1 MTRLKLMWLG
11 CFLLIAF
18 IAVSF
23 QGDARDGSV
32 TLQRSPMIDAPGF
45 IPVQCDPNTDP
56 ECNLPP
62 PGNEGEAPTTGPG
75 ATEPRGV
82 ALDLGDRDRDGVL
95 DPADT
100 CPDTFGWKPDGC
112 PLGEDNPTVGFGAAS
127 GTASALAQIVS
138 STVELS
144 EGAQERCLVINE
156 VLWAGTNFSK
166 KHQYIELYNR
176 CQQVV
181 SLDGLQLLIID
192 KQEGSTRILDTIG
205 LQGEIERQGYY
216 LVVNNNLT
224 VTDIRPDL
232 LAGFRLFSKNTA
244 IVLSDRSGAEFSSAN
259 LTSGKGWFAGATT
272 RAGTF
277 SMERDEANLDAPDI
291 STSWHSNDAITRVGV
306 DALGEPINGTPRHPN
321 SPAPKK

>member
-18 IAVSF
+18 IVLVPL
-23 QGDARDGSV
+23 QGDAGDGLV
-32 TLQRSPMIDAPGF
+32 TLQRSPVLDAPEF

-62 PGNEGEAPTTGPG
+62 PGNEGQPPTTEPEG
-75 ATEPRGV
+75 AEPEGV
-82 ALDLGDRDRDGVL
+82 VNDLGDRDGDGIL
-95 DPADT
+95 DPDDT
-100 CPDTFGWKPDGC
+100 CPDTFGQKPDGC
-112 PLGEDNPTVGFGAAS
+112 PIGEDNPTVGFGAAS
-127 GTASALAQIVS
+127 GTASALAQGLA
-138 STVELS
+138 ELS
-144 EGAQERCLVINE
+144 EDAQERCLVITE

-166 KHQYIELYNR
+166 KHQYIELHNR

-181 SLDGLQLLIID
+181 SLDGLQLLIFD
-192 KQEGSTRILDTIG
+192 KQGGSTRISDTID
-205 LQGEIERQGYY
+205 LQGAIERQGYY

-232 LAGFRLFSKNTA
+232 LADFELFSENSA
-244 IVLSDRSGAEFSSAN
+244 IALSDRSGAEFSSAN
-259 LTSGKGWFAGATT
+259 LTSTEGWFAGATT

-291 STSWHSNDAITRVGV
+291 SASWHSNDAITRFGV
-306 DALGEPINGTPRHPN
+306 DALGEPINGTPRRPN
-321 SPAPKK
+321 SPAPGK